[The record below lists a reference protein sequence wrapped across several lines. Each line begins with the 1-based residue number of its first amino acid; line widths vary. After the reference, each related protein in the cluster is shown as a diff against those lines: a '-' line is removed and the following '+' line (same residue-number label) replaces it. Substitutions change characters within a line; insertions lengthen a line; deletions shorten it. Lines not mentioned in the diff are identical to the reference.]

1 MGISNSSFLDHHALA
16 LVAVELVLVTIIQ
29 GHTKGPKF
37 DKRHQCDSDDGHFSD
52 ADRDNI
58 SGVDRCALISHI

>member
-1 MGISNSSFLDHHALA
+1 M
-16 LVAVELVLVTIIQ
+16 TIIQ

-37 DKRHQCDSDDGHFSD
+37 DKRYQCDSDDGHFSD